1 MAPPPSP
8 STNRRWGKCERGG
21 LWLGRHRHRTR
32 PSKFHSQAITSNHQ
46 QQPSKTFA
54 LGTQPSR
61 QPASQP
67 AKVEA
72 VPPVVPRKCEQA
84 KGDGETDNEAPLGQ
98 GKSLRDRP
106 WRQCLIHP
114 NEAPE
119 SGVVSYPEPERVRCL
134 KLRQPLSHTN
144 VRPVR
149 RRPPRVDGGSP
160 RPEPPP
166 EPAGQT
172 RSRDVCERGSRPSAP
187 RAGSC
192 SR

>member
-1 MAPPPSP
+1 MEFILECPPPIP
-8 STNRRWGKCERGG
+8 RRLLTEDGGKCERGG

-32 PSKFHSQAITSNHQ
+32 PSIQIPLPKQSHQ
-46 QQPSKTFA
+46 IIDNCPVRPFA

-67 AKVEA
+67 GWRRYIPLSLESASRRKA
-72 VPPVVPRKCEQA
+72 MARPITKPP
-84 KGDGETDNEAPLGQ
+84 
-98 GKSLRDRP
+98 DRP

-149 RRPPRVDGGSP
+149 RRPPGETGGLSRLRNP
-160 RPEPPP
+160 LGRLALDVGSLRKGEP
-166 EPAGQT
+166 
-172 RSRDVCERGSRPSAP
+172 
-187 RAGSC
+187 
-192 SR
+192 